1 MYRCLVGNVD
11 REGAVSLL
19 RYVAHNILRYA
30 AHNLL
35 RYKLKTYKETCSGM
49 QLTLYSGTGS
59 QPILRNLLRFSA
71 HTLLRYK
78 LTIY

>member
-19 RYVAHNILRYA
+19 RY
-30 AHNLL
+30 
-35 RYKLKTYKETCSGM
+35 KLTYSGM
-49 QLTLYSGTGS
+49 QLTTYSGVSSKPTKKPAQVCNS
-59 QPILRNLLRFSA
+59 LSTQVQAHNLLRNLLRFSA

-78 LTIY
+78 LTIH